1 MNRDRVLASA
11 REVGLIVE
19 PCALE
24 TLIAVRTGEAP
35 KDTNERMRMTADG
48 ALLTVIGG
56 YYWQVGTVGDI
67 DNYVQTL
74 KARNQK

>member
-1 MNRDRVLASA
+1 MNRDRVMDSA

-24 TLIAVRTGEAP
+24 TLIAIRTGEAP
-35 KDTNERMRMTADG
+35 EDTSERMRMTAGG

-56 YYWQVGTVGDI
+56 YYWQVGTVEDI

-74 KARNQK
+74 KSREQ